1 MEESP
6 PSTQQKH
13 VFFHTKTV
21 NGIDAKFKLI
31 NDALSVPQYS
41 FENFVPYIDE
51 LIPEIQDS
59 TFAENL
65 RDPYDDFFDFQV
77 VIADL
82 IAQNDINE
90 LYEHPSEPLE
100 QLLEG
105 LRAMFDAD
113 IINNLT
119 DSFPLN
125 AEKILQSFKPDLQ
138 KSCAAIASLTHE
150 NAINKNFIMWI
161 GNALIPQQW
170 HGCTSAENMSIKL
183 AGYFMKYRRVVKNHS
198 PHWAILS
205 PQGDIT
211 IYLAQDLSIV
221 DNFHV
226 NKIESSRSGHSIR
239 VFKDSNIGARLIP
252 YDRETFDTWLS
263 PEPLLPRCLAYY
275 ASMIPE
281 QLIDAFETAIIQ
293 PDTYLLRAILHHDV
307 LKFNEKNQE
316 VMEALLTIFSYHN
329 LVHRFLMASCALEF
343 SSSNLDEN
351 NVLRSNSH
359 VTLLFKVYY
368 KRYGRVLFD
377 NILKPIINKINEYG
391 PLNIKEEDTSKIGQV
406 EELLNWVIEK
416 FLTGGPFISD
426 EFRHM
431 ASVLKTITATRLRSK
446 HAVFNAL
453 SSFFCLRFST
463 AIIADPNGYDST
475 IDPTVTA
482 TTVPFAQLL
491 QLPFNLQ
498 PMTERYNY
506 LGKLNEKIIDR
517 YEEIY
522 NYVLTIADIDHPVE
536 YRKPSHDE
544 VVTSIK
550 KVMEMLNQNR
560 PQFVMKYTEL
570 YENDSDHSAS
580 SFAMSDF
587 ITKLFR

>member
-1 MEESP
+1 MFLRIPFNNDKIKELLNKDDINLEE
-6 PSTQQKH
+6 
-13 VFFHTKTV
+13 
-21 NGIDAKFKLI
+21 IL
-31 NDALSVPQYS
+31 
-41 FENFVPYIDE
+41 E
-51 LIPEIQDS
+51 QDS
-59 TFAENL
+59 LSSQL
-65 RDPYDDFFDFQV
+65 RNSNQKLFQYFSKDD
-77 VIADL
+77 
-82 IAQNDINE
+82 
-90 LYEHPSEPLE
+90 
-100 QLLEG
+100 
-105 LRAMFDAD
+105 
-113 IINNLT
+113 
-119 DSFPLN
+119 
-125 AEKILQSFKPDLQ
+125 
-138 KSCAAIASLTHE
+138 
-150 NAINKNFIMWI
+150 IM
-161 GNALIPQQW
+161 
-170 HGCTSAENMSIKL
+170 
-183 AGYFMKYRRVVKNHS
+183 
-198 PHWAILS
+198 
-205 PQGDIT
+205 
-211 IYLAQDLSIV
+211 
-221 DNFHV
+221 
-226 NKIESSRSGHSIR
+226 
-239 VFKDSNIGARLIP
+239 
-252 YDRETFDTWLS
+252 
-263 PEPLLPRCLAYY
+263 
-275 ASMIPE
+275 
-281 QLIDAFETAIIQ
+281 
-293 PDTYLLRAILHHDV
+293 
-307 LKFNEKNQE
+307 
-316 VMEALLTIFSYHN
+316 
-329 LVHRFLMASCALEF
+329 
-343 SSSNLDEN
+343 
-351 NVLRSNSH
+351 
-359 VTLLFKVYY
+359 
-368 KRYGRVLFD
+368 
-377 NILKPIINKINEYG
+377 
-391 PLNIKEEDTSKIGQV
+391 

-431 ASVLKTITATRLRSK
+431 ASVIKTITATRLRSK

-544 VVTSIK
+544 VVTAIK